1 MKHLLVPLALVA
13 LLSGCAVYE
22 PAGYVS
28 YPPQATVYSYPE
40 YAYRAPPVY
49 AAPVYAAPVYIEPPV
64 TFDFGFLFGGYG
76 GHGWHGGGHHHG
88 GWGYRH

>member
-1 MKHLLVPLALVA
+1 MKRLLAPLALAV

-49 AAPVYAAPVYIEPPV
+49 AAPVYVEPPV
-64 TFDFGFLFGGYG
+64 TFNFGLLFGGYG
-76 GHGWHGGGHHHG
+76 HGGHHHG